1 MNVDDGLGE
10 MHDEVGRKHLHVA
23 GKDHDVDVIGM
34 EKFQLL
40 CFGLRLGFF
49 GDGNVMEGDAVKIGV
64 AFRVDMIANNQRK
77 IAFPFSAPLAIQQIH
92 QAVILLGNE
101 DGQARTVIAQ
111 RDAPVHAELVRDGAK
126 RAVEVLH
133 VQAESVQIPLD
144 TRQVVTLFA
153 RLMLLEVKNTSIVAA
168 NKLGDGGVQP
178 LAVWAPHEK
187 NGAVFQ
193 GRPV

>member
-1 MNVDDGLGE
+1 
-10 MHDEVGRKHLHVA
+10 
-23 GKDHDVDVIGM
+23 
-34 EKFQLL
+34 
-40 CFGLRLGFF
+40 
-49 GDGNVMEGDAVKIGV
+49 MEGDAVKISV
-64 AFRVDMIANNQRK
+64 AFRVDMVADNQRK
-77 IAFPFSAPLAIQQIH
+77 IAFQFSAPLAIQQIH

-101 DGQARTVIAQ
+101 DGHPRTVIAQ
-111 RDAPVHAELVRDGAK
+111 GDAPVHAELVRDGAK

-153 RLMLLEVKNTSIVAA
+153 RLMLLEVKNISIVTV

-178 LAVWAPHEK
+178 LAVWALHEK

-193 GRPV
+193 GGSPGGRPV